1 MGIRGTFT
9 TGVQGLG
16 MRIQKKKK
24 LSKRRGEEADR

>member
-16 MRIQKKKK
+16 MRIQKKK
-24 LSKRRGEEADR
+24 LSKRRREEADR